1 MPCRSDGYEEQ
12 DKFLAEEVKKK
23 ERATKDK
30 LTRMACAACSALDE
44 QGVEIEDPELRAWW
58 ETHKEHDKTRVQ
70 QELDDALAKYNKANA
85 VRLEAEQRLQA
96 IQKEAEKIKKRKK

>member
-12 DKFLAEEVKKK
+12 DKLMAENVAKK
-23 ERATKDK
+23 EKATKDK

-44 QGVEIEDPELRAWW
+44 KGLEIEDAELKAWW

-70 QELDDALAKYNKANA
+70 QELDEALAKFNKANA
-85 VRLEAEQRLQA
+85 MRLEAEKRLQA
-96 IQKEAEKIKKRKK
+96 VQEEAEKIKKRKK